1 MLWQL
6 FMDGMQLSQ
15 DYRATTKR
23 ENISL
28 FTAKHSLTPPPFT
41 NGGGYGH
48 PKIGIMEEGFENFS
62 YKWF

>member
-1 MLWQL
+1 
-6 FMDGMQLSQ
+6 MDGMQLSQ

-28 FTAKHSLTPPPFT
+28 FTAKHSLTPPP
-41 NGGGYGH
+41 
-48 PKIGIMEEGFENFS
+48 PPLPAMEEGFENFS